1 MKMKKEKRNYIP
13 PQVELI
19 VLEMECGIAAGS
31 AVTRPDNSSG
41 EVKHEWVV
49 GEDIQQDLPW

>member
-1 MKMKKEKRNYIP
+1 
-13 PQVELI
+13 
-19 VLEMECGIAAGS
+19 MECGIAAGS